1 MESGSIGPAA
11 PRPKQKPCLRL
22 PPGRGLPVSSPLA
35 IVPQICETMI
45 RMSQTWCAV
54 LSTSCLIL
62 SVFVAG
68 CCGSGPTHKCDFSPP
83 PTTMNDG
90 GVDGQLPCGT
100 MFCDLPQVCCVK
112 KVPLSAS
119 CIDQADFVALG
130 CEKMDLPCLGPK
142 DCPNGLTCC
151 LSWSQLSVSCRP
163 VQLCP
168 NDMTDTYLVCS
179 EDADCPNQQI
189 NSCTPV
195 SETDQGSLS
204 ICF

>member
-1 MESGSIGPAA
+1 
-11 PRPKQKPCLRL
+11 
-22 PPGRGLPVSSPLA
+22 
-35 IVPQICETMI
+35 
-45 RMSQTWCAV
+45 MSQTWCAV
-54 LSTSCLIL
+54 LRTSCLIFAL
-62 SVFVAG
+62 FVAVFVAG
-68 CCGSGPTHKCDFSPP
+68 CCGSAPTMKCDFSPP
-83 PTTMNDG
+83 PVEVTDG

-100 MFCDLPQVCCVK
+100 AFCELPQVCCVK
-112 KVPLSAS
+112 KVPLSAW
-119 CIDQADFVALG
+119 CVDQADFIPLG

-168 NDMTDTYLVCS
+168 NDMMDTYLVCS
-179 EDADCPNQQI
+179 EDADCPSQQI
-189 NSCTPV
+189 NACTVV